1 MCIRDRSPRWAFAYK
16 YQPEN
21 ARAELLSV
29 DYQVGRSGIVTP
41 VANVEPVLISGT
53 VVRRATLHNEEF
65 IKSLDLHYHDYV
77 YIEKGGEIIP
87 KTVSYTH
94 LDVYKRQ
101 LSERVLCCS
110 T

>member
-1 MCIRDRSPRWAFAYK
+1 M
-16 YQPEN
+16 
-21 ARAELLSV
+21 

-87 KTVSYTH
+87 KITAVEPSLRRPDAEPVPVSYTH

-101 LSERVLCCS
+101 PLA
-110 T
+110 

>member
-1 MCIRDRSPRWAFAYK
+1 MCIRDSHYIDEWDVQRGDLPYATDGIVLKVDSLTQQRALGNTAKSPRWAFAYK

-53 VVRRATLHNEEF
+53 VVRRATRC
-65 IKSLDLHYHDYV
+65 V
-77 YIEKGGEIIP
+77 
-87 KTVSYTH
+87 
-94 LDVYKRQ
+94 
-101 LSERVLCCS
+101 
-110 T
+110 